1 MVVIKDNGSEAFVP
15 CPAGNHAARVCEVIF
30 LGTVHTEF
38 KGVAKDVPQ
47 IKIGFEIPSELREDG
62 LPFVVSTMPITASVN
77 KKASFRKLVQGIVAL
92 TPETEKEFDSA
103 QLMGKECLINVI
115 HNAKKDDPT
124 VVYANIV
131 SASPLPKGM
140 EVGPAVHPQV
150 NFDVNT
156 SPLEELLQLPEFIQ
170 KIVASTPEYA
180 TRIAAGEKA
189 PF

>member
-62 LPFVVSTMPITASVN
+62 LPFIVSTMPITASVN
-77 KKASFRKLVQGIVAL
+77 KKASFRKLVQGIVQL

-115 HNAKKDDPT
+115 HNPKKDDPT
-124 VVYANIV
+124 IIYANIV

-140 EVGPAVHPQV
+140 EVGAAVHSPV

-156 SPLEELLQLPEFIQ
+156 SPIEDIQ
-170 KIVASTPEYA
+170 KLPDFLQGIITSTPEF
-180 TRIAAGEKA
+180 AARVK
-189 PF
+189 